1 LFVVTVYSI
10 RVKLVLLTFV
20 FLVSCAYPKRTTD
33 YKAEV
38 PSADRALIYIY
49 RTPTQIDSLNPE
61 WPKFYINGEVVGKL
75 GVGDYYVQLVESG
88 DVTVSYKNAFLDSI
102 RGPRAIL
109 NRPIF

>member
-1 LFVVTVYSI
+1 VYSI